1 MNHLIG
7 TNAGLVWRALN
18 KCGRMSVKDIK
29 KETKIR
35 KEKDVYTAI
44 GWLAKEG
51 KIDLSEQEGET
62 SIWLVE

>member
-1 MNHLIG
+1 MTHLIG

-18 KCGRMSVKDIK
+18 KGGRMSIKDIK

-35 KEKDVYTAI
+35 KEKDVYMAV

-62 SIWLVE
+62 SIWLIE